1 MDGVDGFTVENGT
14 VCLDGECMP
23 SDEFRTFV
31 RHSQYLLDV
40 EPQNIA
46 IVILYIPV
54 FLVAA
59 ISNILVIIVIYRF
72 QHLRRSVP
80 LPYIFRRIAHLPTRI
95 LTNSEINI
103 WMEELR
109 ATSRHFINSV

>member
-1 MDGVDGFTVENGT
+1 MLGAASFDSWNNQIHWGNEDANKQVLSNTMDGVDGFTVENGT

-40 EPQNIA
+40 ESQNIA
-46 IVILYIPV
+46 IVTLYIPV

-59 ISNILVIIVIYRF
+59 VSNILVIIVIYRF
-72 QHLRRSVP
+72 QHLRRSVTFD
-80 LPYIFRRIAHLPTRI
+80 YK
-95 LTNSEINI
+95 
-103 WMEELR
+103 
-109 ATSRHFINSV
+109 